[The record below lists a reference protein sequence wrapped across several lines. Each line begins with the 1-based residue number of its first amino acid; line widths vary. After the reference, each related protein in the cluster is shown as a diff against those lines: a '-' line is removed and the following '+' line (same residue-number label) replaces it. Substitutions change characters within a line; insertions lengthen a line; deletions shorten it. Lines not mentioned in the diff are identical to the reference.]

1 MLSFYISVLFS
12 MDTRDLET
20 NEWRLIDS
28 TQSSSEFLTDDESV
42 SFSYTDNETSSSSS
56 EESTD
61 SECRRAILVAM
72 ENPCC
77 PGCWYVLKDEDGL
90 FIVNNRGFVQIIG
103 QVEAYH

>member
-1 MLSFYISVLFS
+1 

-28 TQSSSEFLTDDESV
+28 TQSSSDFLTDDESV

-56 EESTD
+56 EESTLGV
-61 SECRRAILVAM
+61 SPR
-72 ENPCC
+72 NTCC
-77 PGCWYVLKDEDGL
+77 HGESLYVLKDEDGL

>member
-1 MLSFYISVLFS
+1 

-28 TQSSSEFLTDDESV
+28 TQSSSDFLTDDESV
-42 SFSYTDNETSSSSS
+42 SSSYTEDETSSSSS

-61 SECRRAILVAM
+61 SECRRAFLVAN

-90 FIVNNRGFVQIIG
+90 FNR
-103 QVEAYH
+103 